1 MSKEVKKTLFFTIDF
16 PPMGGG
22 MSRHSLD
29 IAFALRQVKESVIV
43 LAPRASCDKKL
54 DADAGLPV
62 TRLSGV
68 KQDEIFD
75 NYLRSV
81 IIFFLYG
88 LYCCLTR
95 RVKAILANT
104 WSIAGVAAFLI
115 KKTLGIPYF
124 VFAHGLDIYAPQ
136 ANPKS
141 AKLMRLVLQNAS
153 MIIANS
159 NFTANLVKSAIG
171 GQERI
176 AVLNPVVDIKRFMPS
191 ASSFDKKVAGK
202 KAVLTVARLVESK
215 NHETL
220 IRAFAKAVKIIPEA
234 ICRIIGQ
241 GPLESQLKELVS
253 ALGLADKVIFTGN
266 VPDLELA
273 AYYYSCDVFALVS
286 KEIKERGEVEGF
298 GIVFLEA
305 ACCAKPVIGSRSG
318 GIADAVIDG
327 DTGILVDPLNE
338 DEIARAIVRVLQDEG
353 LARRLGENGRKR
365 METEFTIEHFGEK
378 LKKLINE

>member
-1 MSKEVKKTLFFTIDF
+1 
-16 PPMGGG
+16 

-29 IAFALRQVKESVIV
+29 AAIALRLAKEPVII
-43 LAPRASCDKKL
+43 LAPPASGDKEL
-54 DADAGLPV
+54 DADAGFLV
-62 TRLSGV
+62 ARLGRIRPG
-68 KQDEIFD
+68 EIFD
-75 NYLRSV
+75 NYPKSV

-88 LYCCLTR
+88 LYYCLTR

-124 VFAHGLDIYAPQ
+124 VFSHGLDIYAPQ
-136 ANPKS
+136 ANPKAS
-141 AKLMRLVLQNAS
+141 KLMRLVLQNAS
-153 MIIANS
+153 MVIANS
-159 NFTANLVKSAIG
+159 NFTANLVKLAIG
-171 GQERI
+171 EQARI

-220 IRAFAKAVKIIPEA
+220 IRAFARVVNIVPEA

-305 ACCAKPVIGSRSG
+305 ACCAKPVIGSKSG

-327 DTGILVDPLNE
+327 VTGILVDPLNE
-338 DEIARAIVRVLQDEG
+338 DEIARAIIRVLQDEG

>member
-29 IAFALRQVKESVIV
+29 AAIALRQVKEPVIV
-43 LAPRASCDKKL
+43 LAPRACCDKEFNV
-54 DADAGLPV
+54 DAGLTV
-62 TRLSGV
+62 ARLRGIATG
-68 KQDEIFD
+68 EIFD

-88 LYCCLTR
+88 LYYCLTR
-95 RVKAILANT
+95 RVQAILANT

-136 ANPKS
+136 ANTKAS
-141 AKLMRLVLQNAS
+141 KLMRLVLQNAS
-153 MIIANS
+153 MVIANS
-159 NFTANLVKSAIG
+159 HFTANLVKSAIG

-176 AVLNPVVDIKRFMPS
+176 VVLNPVVDIKRFMPS
-191 ASSFDKKVAGK
+191 ASFFDKKVEGK
-202 KAVLTVARLVESK
+202 KVVLTVARLVESK

-234 ICRIIGQ
+234 VCRIIGA
-241 GPLESQLKELVS
+241 GPLESQLRELVN
-253 ALGLADKVIFTGN
+253 ALDLADKVIFTGN
-266 VPDLELA
+266 VPDSQLA
-273 AYYYSCDVFALVS
+273 AYYYSCDVFVMVS

-305 ACCAKPVIGSRSG
+305 AACAKPVIGSKSG

-338 DEIARAIVRVLQDEG
+338 DEIARAIIRVLQDEK
-353 LARRLGENGRKR
+353 LANRLGENGRKR
-365 METEFTIEHFGEK
+365 VETGLTVENFGEK
-378 LKKLINE
+378 LKKIING